1 MNIKNEVILV
11 PKNPNRIYKK
21 VSREADKPIEKV
33 QAEMQ
38 KALDL
43 TWEND
48 DPEAKEYREKMFPD
62 GKPSLEIFLKKL
74 AEIAKEKRL

>member
-11 PKNPNRIYKK
+11 PKNLNRIYKK
-21 VSREADKPIEKV
+21 VSGEAGEPIEKV

-38 KALDL
+38 KALNL

-48 DPEAKEYREKMFPD
+48 DPEAKEYRNKIFPN
-62 GKPSLEIFLKKL
+62 GKPSLENFLEKL
-74 AEIAKEKRL
+74 AEIAREKGL